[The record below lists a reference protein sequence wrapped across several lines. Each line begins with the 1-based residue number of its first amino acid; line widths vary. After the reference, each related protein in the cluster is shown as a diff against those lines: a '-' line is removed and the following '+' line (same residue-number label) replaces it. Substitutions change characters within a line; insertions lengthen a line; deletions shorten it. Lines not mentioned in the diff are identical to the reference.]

1 MDVAAVRHTVTD
13 STAGAVLGALR
24 KCDGTLTWA
33 VARRLLQER
42 RLGINGIVCI
52 DEGRRVQAGD
62 VLEVRERPF
71 PQIPGDADVRILWL
85 DPLVVVAAKPAGML
99 SVRHPGDRDWSEER
113 KRQQP
118 ALEESLARLIQRRE
132 ARSAPQART
141 NALNERGRRGFR
153 SESGGK
159 PSADTGLLAVHRI
172 DRETSGILVFA
183 RTVESQQFLIHQFA
197 AHTVLRRYL
206 CVVPGSVSAG
216 TLRSRQIRDRGD
228 GLRGSSDDETVEG
241 LDMVT
246 HIKPLRRFD
255 GYTELECRLETGRTN
270 QIRIQLAEQGTP
282 LCGDVKY
289 RGPYG
294 APDVPDESAAPGLA
308 LHAAELGFRHPG
320 TKEQLSW
327 QLPWP
332 SVMLRWLDRLSRV
345 Q

>member
-1 MDVAAVRHTVTD
+1 VTAVRYTVTAEA
-13 STAGAVLGALR
+13 AGAVLSALR
-24 KCDGTLTWA
+24 RCDGQLTWNQ
-33 VARRLLQER
+33 ARRLMHEL
-42 RLGINGIVCI
+42 RLGVNGIVCI

-62 VLEVRERPF
+62 VLEVRQRPF
-71 PQIPGDADVRILWL
+71 PPVPGDEDVRILWL
-85 DPLVVVAAKPAGML
+85 DALVVVAAKPAGML

-118 ALEESLARLIQRRE
+118 SLEESLGRLIRRRE
-132 ARSAPQART
+132 GGSGAVERRGGRPSGART
-141 NALNERGRRGFR
+141 QRGLAAP
-153 SESGGK
+153 GGVAATD
-159 PSADTGLLAVHRI
+159 SGLLAVHRI

-183 RTVESQQFLIHQFA
+183 RTEESQQFLIHQFA

-206 CVVPGSVSAG
+206 CVVPGQMSMQ
-216 TLRSRQIRDRGD
+216 TLRSRQVRDRGD
-228 GLRGSSDDETVEG
+228 GLRGSTDDQSVEG

-246 HIKPLRRFD
+246 HVKPLRRFE

-270 QIRIQLAEQGTP
+270 QIRIQLSELGYP

-289 RGPYG
+289 RGPFGG
-294 APDVPDESAAPGLA
+294 AVVEDSSGAPGLA

-332 SVMLRWLDRLSRV
+332 SGMLRWLDRLSRG

>member
-1 MDVAAVRHTVTD
+1 MHE
-13 STAGAVLGALR
+13 L
-24 KCDGTLTWA
+24 
-33 VARRLLQER
+33 
-42 RLGINGIVCI
+42 RLGVNGIVCI

-62 VLEVRERPF
+62 VLEVRQRPF
-71 PQIPGDADVRILWL
+71 PAIPGDKDVRILWL
-85 DPLVVVAAKPAGML
+85 DALVVVAAKPAGML
-99 SVRHPGDRDWSEER
+99 SVRHPCDCDWSEER

-118 ALEESLARLIQRRE
+118 SLEESLGRLIRRRE
-132 ARSAPQART
+132 GGGGGSG
-141 NALNERGRRGFR
+141 ERPMGQRASGRRPQRGMVAPGAGD
-153 SESGGK
+153 ESA
-159 PSADTGLLAVHRI
+159 SGLLAVHRI

-183 RTVESQQFLIHQFA
+183 RTEESQQFLIHQFA

-206 CVVPGSVSAG
+206 CVVPGQLSAQ
-216 TLRSRQIRDRGD
+216 TLRSRQVRDRGD
-228 GLRGSSDDETVEG
+228 GLRGSTADPSVEG

-246 HIKPLRRFD
+246 HVKPLRRFE

-270 QIRIQLAEQGTP
+270 QIRIQLAELGYP

-294 APDVPDESAAPGLA
+294 GAVVEDTSGAPGLA

-332 SVMLRWLDRLSRV
+332 SGMLRWLDRLSRG